1 MIYKINENIYKH
13 YKGYKFISQT
23 FLNNNKK
30 VVYCLVVKK
39 NKKVECLI
47 QQSCP
52 IKNDE
57 KDKIISDYLKHKTQ
71 TFVLDDGFEKA
82 KDLIEVTSYNINN

>member
-1 MIYKINENIYKH
+1 MIYKINENIYRR
-13 YKGYKFISQT
+13 YKGYKFISET

-30 VVYCLVVKK
+30 VVYCLVAKK

-47 QQSCP
+47 QQARP

-57 KDKIISDYLKHKTQ
+57 KDKTISDYLNHKTQ
-71 TFVLDDGFEKA
+71 PFELDDGFSKA
-82 KDLIEVTSYNINN
+82 KDLVEITSYNINN

>member
-13 YKGYKFISQT
+13 YKGYDFISET

-47 QQSCP
+47 QQARP
-52 IKNDE
+52 IKNNE
-57 KDKIISDYLKHKTQ
+57 KDKAISDYLNHKTQ
-71 TFVLDDGFEKA
+71 SFALDDGFTKA
-82 KDLIEVTSYNINN
+82 KDLVEITSYNINN